1 MKYSFELKKE
11 IYEKHCEG
19 YGSDYLSKIY
29 GMDASTIRYMCRL
42 INKHGLD
49 VIWHKKKTVYTSEN
63 KLAAISRVLNNGEP
77 IYAVA
82 VDIGLPS
89 KSILQ
94 QWIKSYISN
103 GYNVVTRYNVVTK
116 KKGRPSTRGKEKEDG
131 RRVGEGER
139 TPSQATVE
147 ENYRERIIKK
157 TASLSSRG
165 RKEEREQLTK
175 AAIELRQELGC
186 TIDFIL
192 ETINSTDS
200 LPNLPRS
207 VYYYWKERID
217 PDTKN
222 SDLMDAITT
231 IYTDNHK
238 RYGYRR
244 ITLQL
249 KKDGWTVNHKT
260 VKRLMSKLKLYG
272 ITPRAK
278 YKSYK
283 GDFNGTVDNKLLYK
297 RVDTQKHRTEYI
309 RDFSTTDVN
318 EKWTTDVSEFH
329 IAAGKLYLSPILD
342 IHNREIVS
350 YNISRSPSFV
360 QTTDMLNKAFSRFKD
375 LSHLIFHSDQG
386 WQYQMFQYHKAL
398 KERGITQ
405 SMSRKGNCL
414 DNSPMENFFGKMKNE
429 MFYGHEYEFKTLEQ
443 LQKAMEE
450 YIEYY
455 NNERIQVK
463 LKGLTPCQ
471 ARNQSLYSF

>member
-1 MKYSFELKKE
+1 MHLA
-11 IYEKHCEG
+11 G
-19 YGSDYLSKIY
+19 YGSVPISRRFHVSRNVVDYLCK
-29 GMDASTIRYMCRL
+29 L
-42 INKHGLD
+42 IDKHGQEILT
-49 VIWHKKKTVYTSEN
+49 KGYTQHSNIE
-63 KLAAISRVLNNGEP
+63 KLKAIKRVLEDNES
-77 IYAVA
+77 IWSVA
-82 VDIGLPS
+82 VDLGLRS
-89 KSILQ
+89 KHTLQ

-103 GYNVVTRYNVVTK
+103 GYNVITK
-116 KKGRPSTRGKEKEDG
+116 KKGRPSTRDKEKEDS
-131 RRVGEGER
+131 RRAGEGER
-139 TPSQATVE
+139 TSSRAAVE
-147 ENYRERIIKK
+147 EDRRSRILKK
-157 TASLSSRG
+157 IVCLNSQG
-165 RKEEREQLTK
+165 RKEDKEQLTE
-175 AAIELRQELGC
+175 AVTELRQELKC
-186 TIDFIL
+186 SLEFIL
-192 ETINSTDS
+192 ETINSNDS
-200 LPNLPRS
+200 LPHLPRS
-207 VYYYWKERID
+207 DYYYWKNRTD
-217 PDTKN
+217 PDSKN

-249 KKDGWTVNHKT
+249 KNEGWTVNHKA
-260 VKRLMSKLKLYG
+260 VKRLMSKLNLYG

-283 GDFNGTVDNKLLYK
+283 GDFNGTVDNKLLDK
-297 RVDTQKHRTEYI
+297 RVDTKRHRTEYI
-309 RDFSTTDVN
+309 RDFSTSDVN

-342 IHNREIVS
+342 MHNREIVS
-350 YNISRSPSFV
+350 YNISRNPSFV

-386 WQYQMFQYHKAL
+386 WQYQMAQYRKAL
-398 KERGITQ
+398 KARGITQ

-443 LQKAMEE
+443 LQKAMED

-455 NNERIQVK
+455 NNKRIQVK

>member
-19 YGSDYLSKIY
+19 YGSDYLSKQY
-29 GMDASTIRYMCRL
+29 GLDASHIRYMCRL
-42 INKHGLD
+42 IDKHGLD
-49 VIWHKKKTVYTSEN
+49 AIRHKFTKHSPAY
-63 KLAAISRVLNNGEP
+63 KLAAINRVLEDGEP
-77 IYAVA
+77 IKSVA
-82 VDIGLPS
+82 VDIGLS
-89 KSILQ
+89 THSILR
-94 QWIKSYISN
+94 QWIKSYIKN
-103 GYNVVTRYNVVTK
+103 GYNVVTK
-116 KKGRPSTRGKEKEDG
+116 KKGRPSTRDKEKENS
-131 RRVGEGER
+131 RRAGEGER
-139 TPSQATVE
+139 TPSRATVE
-147 ENYRERIIKK
+147 EDHRSRILKK
-157 TASLSSRG
+157 IICLNSRG
-165 RKEEREQLTK
+165 RKEGQEQLTE
-175 AAIELRQELGC
+175 AVTELRQELKC
-186 TIDFIL
+186 SLDFIL
-192 ETINSTDS
+192 ETINSNDS

-207 VYYYWKERID
+207 DYYYWKNRID

-249 KKDGWTVNHKT
+249 KNEGWTVNHKT

-283 GDFNGTVDNKLLYK
+283 GDFNGTVDNKLLDK
-297 RVDTQKHRTEYI
+297 RVDTKRHRTEYI
-309 RDFSTTDVN
+309 RDFSTSDVN

-342 IHNREIVS
+342 MHNREIVS
-350 YNISRSPSFV
+350 YNISKSPGYM
-360 QTTDMLNKAFSRFKD
+360 QITDMLNKAFNKFDD
-375 LSHLIFHSDQG
+375 LSNLIFHSDQG

-398 KERGITQ
+398 RERGITQ

-429 MFYGHEYEFKTLEQ
+429 MFYGHEFEFKTLEQ
-443 LQKAMEE
+443 LQKAMED

-455 NNERIQVK
+455 NNERIQVR

>member
-1 MKYSFELKKE
+1 
-11 IYEKHCEG
+11 
-19 YGSDYLSKIY
+19 
-29 GMDASTIRYMCRL
+29 
-42 INKHGLD
+42 
-49 VIWHKKKTVYTSEN
+49 
-63 KLAAISRVLNNGEP
+63 VLVNGEP
-77 IYAVA
+77 VDAVA
-82 VDIGLPS
+82 VDLGLTNRC
-89 KSILQ
+89 ILE
-94 QWIKSYISN
+94 QWIKSYIEN
-103 GYNVVTRYNVVTK
+103 GYNVVTK
-116 KKGRPSTRGKEKEDG
+116 KKGRPSTRDKGKEDTRG
-131 RRVGEGER
+131 AGEGER
-139 TPSQATVE
+139 KTSRATVE
-147 ENYRERIIKK
+147 EDYRGRIIKK
-157 TASLSSRG
+157 TSSLSSRG
-165 RKEEREQLTK
+165 RKQEKEQLTK
-175 AAIELRQELGC
+175 AVTELRQELNC
-186 TIDFIL
+186 SLDFIL
-192 ETINSTDS
+192 ETINSNDS
-200 LPNLPRS
+200 LPSLPRS
-207 VYYYWKERID
+207 DYYYWKNRID

-249 KKDGWTVNHKT
+249 KNEGWSVNHKA

-297 RVDTQKHRTEYI
+297 KVDTKRHRTEYI

-342 IHNREIVS
+342 MHNREIVS
-350 YNISRSPSFV
+350 YNISRSPCYI
-360 QTTDMLNKAFSRFKD
+360 QITDMLNKAFDKFND
-375 LSHLIFHSDQG
+375 LSNLVFHSDQG
-386 WQYQMFQYHKAL
+386 WQYQMFHYHKTL
-398 KERGITQ
+398 REKGITQ

-429 MFYGHEYEFKTLEQ
+429 MFYGHEFEFETLEE

-450 YIEYY
+450 YIDYY
-455 NNERIQVK
+455 NNKRIQVK

-471 ARNQSLYSF
+471 ARNQSLYSI

>member
-19 YGSDYLSKIY
+19 YGGDVLSKEY
-29 GMDASTIRYMCRL
+29 GLSASKIRYLCRL
-42 INKHGLD
+42 IDKHG
-49 VIWHKKKTVYTSEN
+49 IEAIRPKYTKYSNEY
-63 KLAAISRVLNNGEP
+63 KLVAITRVLVNGEP
-77 IYAVA
+77 VDAVA
-82 VDIGLPS
+82 VDLGLTS
-89 KSILQ
+89 DSVLR
-94 QWIKSYISN
+94 QWIKSYIEN
-103 GYNVVTRYNVVTK
+103 GYNVVTK
-116 KKGRPSTRGKEKEDG
+116 KKGRASTRDKGKEDTRG
-131 RRVGEGER
+131 AGEGER
-139 TPSQATVE
+139 RTSRATVE
-147 ENYRERIIKK
+147 EDYRGRIIKK
-157 TASLSSRG
+157 TSSLSSRG
-165 RKEEREQLTK
+165 RKEEKEQLTK
-175 AAIELRQELGC
+175 AVTELRQELKC
-186 TIDFIL
+186 SLDFIL
-192 ETINSTDS
+192 DTINTNDS
-200 LPNLPRS
+200 LPDLPRS
-207 VYYYWKERID
+207 DYYYWKNRID

-222 SDLMDAITT
+222 TDLMDAIAA

-249 KKDGWTVNHKT
+249 KNEGWAVNHKT

-283 GDFNGTVDNKLLYK
+283 GDFNGTVDNKLLHR
-297 RVDTQKHRTEYI
+297 RVDTKKHKTEYI
-309 RDFSTTDVN
+309 RDFSTSDVN

-342 IHNREIVS
+342 MHNREIVS
-350 YNISRSPSFV
+350 YNISRSPGYM
-360 QTTDMLNKAFSRFKD
+360 QIADMLNKAFNKYED
-375 LSHLIFHSDQG
+375 LSNLIFHSDQG
-386 WQYQMFQYHKAL
+386 WQYQMFQYHKSL
-398 KERGITQ
+398 RERGITQ

-429 MFYGHEYEFKTLEQ
+429 MFYGHEYEFETLEQ

-450 YIEYY
+450 YIDYY

>member
-11 IYEKHCEG
+11 IYKKHCEG
-19 YGSDYLSKIY
+19 YGSEILSKEY
-29 GMDASTIRYMCRL
+29 GINASKIRYMCRL
-42 INKHGLD
+42 VDKHGLEA
-49 VIWHKKKTVYTSEN
+49 IWHKFTKYSPEYKF
-63 KLAAISRVLNNGEP
+63 AAIMRVLENGES
-77 IYAVA
+77 IESVA
-82 VDIGLPS
+82 VDLGLAADG
-89 KSILQ
+89 ILR
-94 QWIKSYISN
+94 QWIKSYIEN
-103 GYNVVTRYNVVTK
+103 GYNVVTK
-116 KKGRPSTRGKEKEDG
+116 QKGRPSTRDKEKEDG
-131 RRVGEGER
+131 RGTGEGER
-139 TPSQATVE
+139 RTSRATVE
-147 ENYRERIIKK
+147 EDYRERIIKK

-165 RKEEREQLTK
+165 RKEKQEQLTK
-175 AAIELRQELGC
+175 AVTELRQELKC
-186 TIDFIL
+186 SLDFIL
-192 ETINSTDS
+192 ETINSIDS

-207 VYYYWKERID
+207 DYYYWKNRID

-222 SDLMDAITT
+222 SELMDAITT

-297 RVDTQKHRTEYI
+297 RVDTKKHRTEYI

-342 IHNREIVS
+342 MHNREIIS
-350 YNISRSPSFV
+350 YNISTSPSYS
-360 QTTDMLNKAFSRFKD
+360 QITDMLNKAFNKFDD
-375 LSHLIFHSDQG
+375 LSNLTFHSDQG
-386 WQYQMFQYHKAL
+386 WQYQMFRYHKAL

-450 YIEYY
+450 YIDYY

-471 ARNQSLYSF
+471 ARNQSIYSI

>member
-103 GYNVVTRYNVVTK
+103 GYNVVTK

>member
-11 IYEKHCEG
+11 IYEKYCEG
-19 YGSDYLSKIY
+19 YSSEYLSKKY
-29 GMDASTIRYMCRL
+29 GLDASHIRYMCRL
-42 INKHGLD
+42 IDKHGLD
-49 VIWHKKKTVYTSEN
+49 AIRHKFTKHSPAY
-63 KLAAISRVLNNGEP
+63 KLAAINRVLEDGES
-77 IYAVA
+77 IESVA
-82 VDIGLPS
+82 VDLGLATD
-89 KSILQ
+89 SILR
-94 QWIKSYISN
+94 QWIKSYIEN
-103 GYNVVTRYNVVTK
+103 GYNVVTK
-116 KKGRPSTRGKEKEDG
+116 KKGRPSTRDKGKEDTRG
-131 RRVGEGER
+131 AGEGER
-139 TPSQATVE
+139 RTSRATVE
-147 ENYRERIIKK
+147 EDYRGRIIKK
-157 TASLSSRG
+157 TSSLSSRG
-165 RKEEREQLTK
+165 RKEEKEQLTK
-175 AAIELRQELGC
+175 AVTELRQELNC
-186 TIDFIL
+186 SLDFIL
-192 ETINSTDS
+192 ETINSNDS
-200 LPNLPRS
+200 LPSLPRS
-207 VYYYWKERID
+207 DYYYWKNRID

-249 KKDGWTVNHKT
+249 KNEGWSVNHKT

-297 RVDTQKHRTEYI
+297 KVDTKRHRTEYI

-342 IHNREIVS
+342 MHNREIVS
-350 YNISRSPSFV
+350 YNISRSPSYV
-360 QTTDMLNKAFSRFKD
+360 QIKDMLNKAFNKYDD
-375 LSHLIFHSDQG
+375 LSNLIFHSDQG
-386 WQYQMFQYHKAL
+386 WQYQMHHYHKVL
-398 KERGITQ
+398 KEKGISQ

-429 MFYGHEYEFKTLEQ
+429 MFYGHEFEFETLEQ

-450 YIEYY
+450 YIDYY

>member
-1 MKYSFELKKE
+1 MKYSFEVKKE
-11 IYEKHCEG
+11 IYEKLLKG
-19 YGSDYLSKIY
+19 YGSDTLSREY
-29 GMDASTIRYMCRL
+29 GLSASYIRYLRRL
-42 INKHGLD
+42 VDKHGLD
-49 VIWHKKKTVYTSEN
+49 VIAHKYSVFSPEQ
-63 KLAAISRVLNNGEP
+63 KLAAINRVLMDGEP
-77 IYAVA
+77 IQIVA
-82 VDIGLPS
+82 IDLGLTDS
-89 KSILQ
+89 SVLRG
-94 QWIKSYISN
+94 WINSYIEN
-103 GYNVVTRYNVVTK
+103 GYNVVTK

-139 TPSQATVE
+139 TPSRATIE
-147 ENYRERIIKK
+147 EDYRERIIKK

-175 AAIELRQELGC
+175 AVIELRQELNC
-186 TIDFIL
+186 PLDFIL

-200 LPNLPRS
+200 LPSLPRS

-217 PDTKN
+217 PDIKN
-222 SDLMDAITT
+222 TDLMDAITT
-231 IYTDNHK
+231 IYTENHK

-249 KKDGWTVNHKT
+249 RNDGWIVNHKT
-260 VKRLMSKLKLYG
+260 VKRLMSKLHLYG

-283 GDFNGTVDNKLLYK
+283 GDFNRTVDNKLLYK
-297 RVDTQKHRTEYI
+297 KVDTKKHRTEYI
-309 RDFSTTDVN
+309 RDFGTSDVN

-342 IHNREIVS
+342 MHNREIVS
-350 YNISRSPSFV
+350 YNISRNPNFE
-360 QTTDMLNKAFSRFKD
+360 QTTDMLNKAFNKYDD
-375 LSHLIFHSDQG
+375 LGNLIFHSDQG
-386 WQYQMFQYHKAL
+386 WQYQMFHYQKAL
-398 KERGITQ
+398 REKGITQ

-429 MFYGHEYEFKTLEQ
+429 MFYGHEFEFETLEQ

-450 YIEYY
+450 YIDYY
-455 NNERIQVK
+455 NNKRIQVK

-471 ARNQSLYSF
+471 ARNQSLYSI

>member
-19 YGSDYLSKIY
+19 YGGDVLSKEY
-29 GMDASTIRYMCRL
+29 GLSASKIRYLCRL
-42 INKHGLD
+42 IDKHG
-49 VIWHKKKTVYTSEN
+49 IEAIRPKYTKYSNEY
-63 KLAAISRVLNNGEP
+63 KLVAITRVLVNGEP
-77 IYAVA
+77 VDAVA
-82 VDIGLPS
+82 VDLGLTS
-89 KSILQ
+89 DSVLR
-94 QWIKSYISN
+94 QWIKSYIEN
-103 GYNVVTRYNVVTK
+103 GYNVVTK
-116 KKGRPSTRGKEKEDG
+116 KKGRPSTRDKGKEDTRG
-131 RRVGEGER
+131 AGEGER
-139 TPSQATVE
+139 RTSRATVE
-147 ENYRERIIKK
+147 EDYRGRIIKK
-157 TASLSSRG
+157 TSSLSSRG
-165 RKEEREQLTK
+165 RKEEKEQLTK
-175 AAIELRQELGC
+175 AVTELRQELNC
-186 TIDFIL
+186 SLDFIL
-192 ETINSTDS
+192 ETINSNDS
-200 LPNLPRS
+200 LPSLPRS
-207 VYYYWKERID
+207 DYYYWKNRID

-249 KKDGWTVNHKT
+249 KNEGWSVNHKA

-297 RVDTQKHRTEYI
+297 KVDTKRHRTEYI

-342 IHNREIVS
+342 MHNREIVS
-350 YNISRSPSFV
+350 YNISRSPSYV
-360 QTTDMLNKAFSRFKD
+360 QIKDMLNKAFNKYDD
-375 LSHLIFHSDQG
+375 LSNLIFHSDQG
-386 WQYQMFQYHKAL
+386 WQYQMHHYHKVL
-398 KERGITQ
+398 KEKGISQ

-429 MFYGHEYEFKTLEQ
+429 MFYGHEFEFETLEQ

-450 YIEYY
+450 YIDYY

-471 ARNQSLYSF
+471 ARNQSIYSF

>member
-1 MKYSFELKKE
+1 MKLSFEDKKE
-11 IYEKHCEG
+11 IYKLHLKG
-19 YGSDYLSKIY
+19 YGSRRIAEIY
-29 GMDASTIRYMCRL
+29 QLNKNVVRNICQLAD
-42 INKHGLD
+42 KHG
-49 VIWHKKKTVYTSEN
+49 
-63 KLAAISRVLNNGEP
+63 
-77 IYAVA
+77 VA
-82 VDIGLPS
+82 
-89 KSILQ
+89 ILQ
-94 QWIKSYISN
+94 HKSRKYSRKFKLKAIHRVIENHETTWTVAIDMGISDRSVLSSWIKSYIEN
-103 GYNVVTRYNVVTK
+103 GYNVVIK
-116 KKGRPSTRGKEKEDG
+116 KKGRPSTRDKEKEDS
-131 RRVGEGER
+131 RRAGEGER
-139 TPSQATVE
+139 TPSRAAIE
-147 ENYRERIIKK
+147 EDRRSRILKK
-157 TASLSSRG
+157 IVCLNSRG
-165 RKEEREQLTK
+165 RKEEKEQLTE
-175 AAIELRQELGC
+175 AVTELRQELKCSLG
-186 TIDFIL
+186 FIL
-192 ETINSTDS
+192 ETINSNDS
-200 LPNLPRS
+200 LPHLPRS
-207 VYYYWKERID
+207 DYYYWKSRID

-222 SDLMDAITT
+222 SDLMEAITA

-249 KKDGWTVNHKT
+249 KNEGWTVNHKA
-260 VKRLMSKLKLYG
+260 VKRLMSKLNLYG

-283 GDFNGTVDNKLLYK
+283 GDFNGTIDNKLLYK
-297 RVDTQKHRTEYI
+297 KVDTKKHRTEYI
-309 RDFSTTDVN
+309 RDFSTTNVN

-342 IHNREIVS
+342 MHNREIVS
-350 YNISRSPSFV
+350 YNISRSPNFL
-360 QTTDMLNKAFSRFKD
+360 QTKDMLNKAFSKYKD

-429 MFYGHEYEFKTLEQ
+429 MFYGHEYEFETLEQ
-443 LQKAMEE
+443 LKKAMED

>member
-103 GYNVVTRYNVVTK
+103 GYNVVTK

-297 RVDTQKHRTEYI
+297 RVDTKRHRTEYI

-342 IHNREIVS
+342 MHNREIVS

-360 QTTDMLNKAFSRFKD
+360 QTTDMLNKAFSKYKN
-375 LSHLIFHSDQG
+375 LNHLIFHSDQG
-386 WQYQMFQYHKAL
+386 WQYQMFQYHNAL

-429 MFYGHEYEFKTLEQ
+429 MFYGHEFEFKTLGQ
-443 LQKAMEE
+443 LQKAMED

-455 NNERIQVK
+455 NNERIQVR

-471 ARNQSLYSF
+471 ARNQSIYSF

>member
-11 IYEKHCEG
+11 IYEKYCEG
-19 YGSDYLSKIY
+19 YGSDYLSQKY
-29 GMDASTIRYMCRL
+29 GMDASKIRYMCRL
-42 INKHGLD
+42 IDKHGLD
-49 VIWHKKKTVYTSEN
+49 AIRHKFTKHSPAY
-63 KLAAISRVLNNGEP
+63 KLAAINRVLEDGEP
-77 IYAVA
+77 IESVA
-82 VDIGLPS
+82 VDIGLTTD
-89 KSILQ
+89 SILR
-94 QWIKSYISN
+94 QWVKSYIEN
-103 GYNVVTRYNVVTK
+103 GYNIVTK
-116 KKGRPSTRGKEKEDG
+116 KKGRPSTRDKGKEDTRG
-131 RRVGEGER
+131 AGEGER
-139 TPSQATVE
+139 RTSRATVE
-147 ENYRERIIKK
+147 KDYRERIIKK

-165 RKEEREQLTK
+165 RKEEKEQLTK
-175 AAIELRQELGC
+175 AVTELRQELNC
-186 TIDFIL
+186 SLDFIL
-192 ETINSTDS
+192 ETINSNDS
-200 LPNLPRS
+200 LPSLPRS
-207 VYYYWKERID
+207 DYYYWKKRID

-249 KKDGWTVNHKT
+249 KNEGWSVNHKT

-297 RVDTQKHRTEYI
+297 KVDTKRHRTEYI

-342 IHNREIVS
+342 MHNREIVS
-350 YNISRSPSFV
+350 YNISRSPSYV
-360 QTTDMLNKAFSRFKD
+360 QIKDMLNKAFNKYDD
-375 LSHLIFHSDQG
+375 LSNLIFHSDQG
-386 WQYQMFQYHKAL
+386 WQYQMHHYHKVL
-398 KERGITQ
+398 KEKGISQ

-429 MFYGHEYEFKTLEQ
+429 MFYGHEFEFETLEQ

-450 YIEYY
+450 YIDYY

>member
-11 IYEKHCEG
+11 IYEKHCQG
-19 YGSDYLSKIY
+19 YASESLSKEY
-29 GMDASTIRYMCRL
+29 GVDASKIRYFCRL
-42 INKHGLD
+42 VDKHGLEA
-49 VIWHKKKTVYTSEN
+49 IRHKYTIYSPEL
-63 KLAAISRVLNNGEP
+63 KMTAINRVLSDGESVK
-77 IYAVA
+77 AVA
-82 VDIGLPS
+82 IDIGLPTDS
-89 KSILQ
+89 VLR
-94 QWIKSYISN
+94 QWIKSYIEN
-103 GYNVVTRYNVVTK
+103 RYNVVTK

-297 RVDTQKHRTEYI
+297 RVDAQKHRTEYI

>member
-1 MKYSFELKKE
+1 MKYSFELKKK

-103 GYNVVTRYNVVTK
+103 GYNVVTK

>member
-1 MKYSFELKKE
+1 MKLSLDDKNK
-11 IYEKHCEG
+11 IYEMHLAG
-19 YGSDYLSKIY
+19 YGSEPISRRFHVNRNVVNYL
-29 GMDASTIRYMCRL
+29 CRL
-42 INKHGLD
+42 ADKHGQEILT
-49 VIWHKKKTVYTSEN
+49 KGYTSHSNIE
-63 KLAAISRVLNNGEP
+63 KLKAIKRVLEDNES
-77 IYAVA
+77 IWSVA
-82 VDIGLPS
+82 IDIGLPN
-89 KSILQ
+89 KSQLQ
-94 QWIKSYISN
+94 QWIKSYIKN
-103 GYNVVTRYNVVTK
+103 GYNVITK
-116 KKGRPSTRGKEKEDG
+116 KKGRPSTRGKEKEDS
-131 RRVGEGER
+131 RRAGKGKR
-139 TPSQATVE
+139 TPSRTTVE
-147 ENYRERIIKK
+147 EDRRSRILKK
-157 TASLSSRG
+157 IVCLNSRG
-165 RKEEREQLTK
+165 RKQEKGQLTE
-175 AAIELRQELGC
+175 AVTELRQELKC
-186 TIDFIL
+186 SLDFIL
-192 ETINSTDS
+192 ETINSNDS
-200 LPNLPRS
+200 LPSLPRS
-207 VYYYWKERID
+207 DYYYWKNRID
-217 PDTKN
+217 PDTKK

-249 KKDGWTVNHKT
+249 KNEGWTVNHKA
-260 VKRLMSKLKLYG
+260 VKRLMSKLNLYG

-283 GDFNGTVDNKLLYK
+283 GDFNGTVDNKLLDK
-297 RVDTQKHRTEYI
+297 RVDTKRHRTEYI
-309 RDFSTTDVN
+309 RDFSTSDVN

-360 QTTDMLNKAFSRFKD
+360 QTIDMLNKAFNKYAD
-375 LSHLIFHSDQG
+375 LNNLIFHSDQG
-386 WQYQMFQYHKAL
+386 WQYQMAQYHKAL
-398 KERGITQ
+398 RERGITQ

-443 LQKAMEE
+443 LQKAMED

-471 ARNQSLYSF
+471 ARNQSLYLF